1 MRWYCM
7 TALHIQGGVPL
18 QGKVCIQGSKNAAL
32 PVLAATLLV
41 GGCSCIRNCPQ
52 IADVSHMVS
61 LLQSLGCGIQRSNDG
76 MIIDSCAAGACKM
89 SGEAITG
96 MRSSLCLLGAM
107 LGRFGEVVMEYPGGC
122 VIGARPIDLHLKAL
136 KSMGAEFTEEE
147 GKLVGKA
154 PQLHGANL
162 RLEMPSV
169 GATENILL
177 AAVLAKGDTV
187 VTGAAREPEV
197 EALCRYLCACGAVID
212 GIGSSVLHIRGS
224 MPLHGAEFEIPAD
237 RIVAGT
243 YLLACVGCG
252 GSVLLENAPCD
263 QLDAVIHVAEAMG
276 ARCQPD
282 CEPMERKG
290 EPGYGWERG
299 LYVQGP
305 ERPLAIPRLRTAVYP
320 GFPTDL
326 QSIALAVLTCGN
338 GRSFV
343 EETIFENRFRVVE
356 PLGRMGA
363 QIEVVKP
370 NKVCIRGVER
380 LQGADV
386 EAKELRGGAALVVAG
401 LMAEGESKITGCAY
415 IERGYEN
422 IGKDLR
428 DLGARIV
435 SV

>member
-1 MRWYCM
+1 M

-18 QGKVCIQGSKNAAL
+18 QGKVSIQGSKNAAL
-32 PVLAATLLV
+32 PVLAATLLTRE
-41 GGCSCIRNCPQ
+41 SSWIRNCPQ
-52 IADVSHMVS
+52 IADVRHMIN
-61 LLQSLGCGIQRSNDG
+61 LLQSLGCQVQRANEG
-76 MIIDSCAAGACKM
+76 FVIDSSRAEACRM

-107 LGRFGEVVMEYPGGC
+107 LGRFGEVVMEHPGGC
-122 VIGARPIDLHLKAL
+122 VIGSRPIDLHLKAL
-136 KSMGAEFTEEE
+136 RSMGVDFAEED
-147 GKLVGKA
+147 GRLMGRVSR
-154 PQLHGANL
+154 LHGADI
-162 RLEMPSV
+162 RLDFPSV

-177 AAVLAKGDTV
+177 AAVMAEGNTV
-187 VTGAAREPEV
+187 IAGAAKEPEII
-197 EALCRYLCACGAVID
+197 ALCNYLCACGAVIE
-212 GIGSSVLHIRGS
+212 GIGSSVLRILGGVS
-224 MPLHGAEFEIPAD
+224 LHGAEYVVPAD

-263 QLDAVIHVAEAMG
+263 QMESVIGIAEAMG
-276 ARCQPD
+276 AKCQKD
-282 CEPMERKG
+282 CERTGAERRP
-290 EPGYGWERG
+290 EYGWERG
-299 LYVQGP
+299 IYVQGP
-305 ERPLAIPRLRTAVYP
+305 KRPLAITKLRTAVYP

-326 QSIALAVLTCGN
+326 QSIALAVLTRAN
-338 GRSFV
+338 GRSVV

-356 PLGRMGA
+356 SLRAMGA
-363 QIEVVKP
+363 QIEELGQ
-370 NKVCIRGVER
+370 NKVSVRGI
-380 LQGADV
+380 LGLKGTQM

-401 LMAEGESKITGCAY
+401 LMAEGESEITGCAY

>member
-1 MRWYCM
+1 M
-7 TALHIQGGVPL
+7 TALHIHGGVPL

-32 PVLAATLLV
+32 PVLAATLLTKES
-41 GGCSCIRNCPQ
+41 SCIYNCPR
-52 IADVSHMVS
+52 IADVRHMIN
-61 LLQSLGCGIQRSNDG
+61 LLRNLGCSVQCANSAFE
-76 MIIDSCAAGACKM
+76 IDSRAAGACKM
-89 SGEAITG
+89 LGEAITG

-107 LGRFGEVVMEYPGGC
+107 LGRFGEVVMEHPGGC

-136 KSMGAEFTEEE
+136 GSMGVEFSEEE

-154 PQLHGANL
+154 HKLHGADIC
-162 RLEMPSV
+162 LEIPSV

-177 AAVLAKGDTV
+177 AAVRAEGDTV
-187 VTGAAREPEV
+187 ITGAAREPEV
-197 EALCRYLCACGAVID
+197 ETLCRYLCACGAVIE
-212 GIGSSVLHIRGS
+212 GIGSSVLRIRGG

-252 GSVLLENAPCD
+252 GSVLLENAPCE
-263 QLDAVIHVAEAMG
+263 QLASVVYMAEAMG
-276 ARCQPD
+276 AKCQLD
-282 CEPMERKG
+282 CEYTGKKG
-290 EPGYGWERG
+290 SPDYGWERG

-305 ERPLAIPRLRTAVYP
+305 DRPLAVPKLRTAVYP

-326 QSIALAVLTCGN
+326 QSIALAVLTRAEGK
-338 GRSFV
+338 SLI

-356 PLGRMGA
+356 PLRRMGA
-363 QIEVVKP
+363 QIEELGS
-370 NKVCIRGVER
+370 NKVCIQGVER
-380 LQGADV
+380 LTGAV
-386 EAKELRGGAALVVAG
+386 MEAKELRGGAALVVAG
-401 LMAEGESKITGCAY
+401 LMAEGESEITGCVY

>member
-1 MRWYCM
+1 M
-7 TALHIQGGVPL
+7 TALHIHGGVPL
-18 QGKVCIQGSKNAAL
+18 QGKVCIQGSKNASL
-32 PVLAATLLV
+32 PVLAATLLT
-41 GGCSCIRNCPQ
+41 GDQSCIHNCPQ
-52 IADVSHMVS
+52 IADVRHMIE
-61 LLQSLGCGIQRSNDG
+61 LLQSLGCSVQRANEG
-76 MIIDSCAAGACKM
+76 FLIDSRGAGVCDM

-96 MRSSLCLLGAM
+96 MRSSLCLLGAL

-136 KSMGAEFTEEE
+136 KCMGVDFTEEE
-147 GKLVGKA
+147 GLLVGRA
-154 PQLHGANL
+154 ERLHGADIH
-162 RLEMPSV
+162 LEIPSV
-169 GATENILL
+169 GATENVLL
-177 AAVLAKGDTV
+177 AAVLAEGDTV
-187 VTGAAREPEV
+187 LAGAAREPEV
-197 EALCRYLCACGAVID
+197 VTLCKYLCACGAVID
-212 GIGSSVLHIRGS
+212 GIGSSVLHIRGGVD
-224 MPLHGAEFEIPAD
+224 LHGAEFEIPAD

-263 QLDAVIHVAEAMG
+263 QMGAVVSVAEAMG

-282 CEPMERKG
+282 CEPTGIQGRL
-290 EPGYGWERG
+290 GYGWERG

-305 ERPLAIPRLRTAVYP
+305 ERPTAIPQIRTAVYP

-326 QSIALAVLTCGN
+326 QSIALAVLTRGE
-338 GRSFV
+338 GRSFI

-356 PLGRMGA
+356 PLRRMGA
-363 QIEVVKP
+363 CIEEISP
-370 NKVCIRGVER
+370 GKVGVWGRES
-380 LQGADV
+380 LHGAKM

-401 LMAEGESKITGCAY
+401 LMAEGESEITGCAY

>member
-1 MRWYCM
+1 M

-18 QGKVCIQGSKNAAL
+18 QGKVSIQGSKNAAL
-32 PVLAATLLV
+32 PVLAATLLTRES
-41 GGCSCIRNCPQ
+41 SCIRNCPQ
-52 IADVSHMVS
+52 IADVRHMIN
-61 LLQSLGCGIQRSNDG
+61 LLQSLGCRIQRANEG
-76 MIIDSCAAGACKM
+76 FEIDSRGAEACRM

-107 LGRFGEVVMEYPGGC
+107 LGRFGEVVMEHPGGC
-122 VIGARPIDLHLKAL
+122 VIGSRPIDLHLKAL
-136 KSMGAEFTEEE
+136 RSMGVDFAEEE
-147 GKLVGKA
+147 GRLKGQA
-154 PQLHGANL
+154 SRLHGADI
-162 RLEMPSV
+162 RLDFPSV

-177 AAVLAKGDTV
+177 AAVMAEGNTV
-187 VTGAAREPEV
+187 IAGAAKEPEIV
-197 EALCRYLCACGAVID
+197 ALCNYLCACGAVIE
-212 GIGSSVLHIRGS
+212 GIGSSVLRIQGG
-224 MPLHGAEFEIPAD
+224 MPLHGAEYEIPAD

-252 GSVLLENAPCD
+252 GDVLLENAPCE
-263 QLDAVIHVAEAMG
+263 QLEAVVAVAEAMG

-282 CEPMERKG
+282 CERSG
-290 EPGYGWERG
+290 GFGVADYGWERG

-305 ERPLAIPRLRTAVYP
+305 KRPVAISKLRTAVYP

-326 QSIALAVLTCGN
+326 QSIALAVLTRAN
-338 GRSFV
+338 GRSIV

-356 PLGRMGA
+356 PLRLMGA
-363 QIEVVKP
+363 QIENLGL
-370 NKVCIRGVER
+370 NKMSVLGCKELHGT
-380 LQGADV
+380 AV

-401 LMAEGESKITGCAY
+401 LMAEGESEITGCAY